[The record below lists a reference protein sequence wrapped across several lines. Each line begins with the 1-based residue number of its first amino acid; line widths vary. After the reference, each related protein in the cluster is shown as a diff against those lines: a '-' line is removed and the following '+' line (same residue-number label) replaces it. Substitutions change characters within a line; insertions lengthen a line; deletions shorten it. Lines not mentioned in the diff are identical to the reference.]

1 MCSEEYAIASDLK
14 TFMAKYAVEGN
25 SAETFTCVS
34 VNDGECPTSASEA
47 GTEANLDVRKFIK
60 TFFLASILQ
69 C

>member
-14 TFMAKYAVEGN
+14 TFLSKYAVEGN

-34 VNDGECPTSASEA
+34 VNDGECPTAASEA
-47 GTEANLDVRKFIK
+47 GDEANLDVRKFI
-60 TFFLASILQ
+60 LSLSLGSIPQ